1 MPNVPLEEGNEIN
14 LVFHLSIIII
24 IILLLLSRRY
34 NIKTLVI
41 LQMKK
46 LRLRI

>member
-24 IILLLLSRRY
+24 ILLLLSRRY
-34 NIKTLVI
+34 NIKTLLI